1 MYSENFLLFDS
12 KEKYS
17 NQAKTEK
24 KAKGKKKVDAQV
36 WRK

>member
-17 NQAKTEK
+17 NQAKTEESK
-24 KAKGKKKVDAQV
+24 RQEKG
-36 WRK
+36 